1 MDEYPGEAR
10 IRPVIVVRGGARCR
24 EIGEGSSDSARPEH
38 DAANRVARLRR
49 TSTSEHRRGSAAR
62 IADNS
67 IDPELV
73 LSIVQAVSDSI
84 YARLLATMSATA
96 EE

>member
-1 MDEYPGEAR
+1 MKYFEEVGFTVLVLAMLALW
-10 IRPVIVVRGGARCR
+10 GC
-24 EIGEGSSDSARPEH
+24 GEGSSDSARPEH